1 MNTQRTEISIGMGT
15 VIKTVLILAAIYF
28 AYLIRDIIVLLFI
41 SVIIVAA
48 IDPLVDW
55 MQKKRVPRPASV
67 LIIYLIL
74 FALLSLS
81 LSFIIPP
88 MASQLSDFAKNYPE
102 YYQKIQG
109 LFVPMENFL
118 NNQHLSVNT
127 QNILDNVS
135 NWLSGLSSNI
145 FSTTIGVFSGL
156 ISAIAVLSMA
166 FYMAVVEDSLKKVVA
181 LAVPVQHEKYAIS
194 LVIKMKQK
202 IGKWMQ
208 GQIMLMAIIF
218 ILDYIGL
225 SLVGIPYA
233 LPLAAFAGLLEI
245 VPYVGPII
253 SAVPGVV
260 LGFLVSPIKGLL
272 ALIIYIITQQ
282 AESNIVTPLIM
293 KRTVDLNP
301 VVVILALL
309 IGAKLGGIL
318 GAILAIPV
326 ATTIGIIAKDMM
338 AKDIKKA
345 DAEAGV

>member
-1 MNTQRTEISIGMGT
+1 
-15 VIKTVLILAAIYF
+15 
-28 AYLIRDIIVLLFI
+28 
-41 SVIIVAA
+41 
-48 IDPLVDW
+48 
-55 MQKKRVPRPASV
+55 
-67 LIIYLIL
+67 
-74 FALLSLS
+74 
-81 LSFIIPP
+81 
-88 MASQLSDFAKNYPE
+88 
-102 YYQKIQG
+102 
-109 LFVPMENFL
+109 
-118 NNQHLSVNT
+118 
-127 QNILDNVS
+127 
-135 NWLSGLSSNI
+135 
-145 FSTTIGVFSGL
+145 
-156 ISAIAVLSMA
+156 
-166 FYMAVVEDSLKKVVA
+166 
-181 LAVPVQHEKYAIS
+181 
-194 LVIKMKQK
+194 MKQK

-345 DAEAGV
+345 GTEAGV